1 MHGQPHIRFTVNS
14 VNNFTLSQQ
23 ASIIT
28 YTAPLWCCNNLCLWL
43 YHLQYNWITIQMNSL
58 SQDCALS
65 ASQLKHR
72 SLEKKNNYIRQISLN
87 GKINTNM
94 HNYISIHTHT
104 HTSVSTWMPNRR
116 RILTN
121 VSCLARQTNIRSAH
135 YAWYFSS
142 LYDTCSTITLHPI
155 QTFYISIPN
164 VSAEKN
170 ATCIHIV

>member
-1 MHGQPHIRFTVNS
+1 MIVSPPIQLNNNS
-14 VNNFTLSQQ
+14 NEF
-23 ASIIT
+23 IISRLRPFCFPIK
-28 YTAPLWCCNNLCLWL
+28 AP
-43 YHLQYNWITIQMNSL
+43 IT
-58 SQDCALS
+58 
-65 ASQLKHR
+65 R
-72 SLEKKNNYIRQISLN
+72 KKNNYIRQISLN

-94 HNYISIHTHT
+94 HNYISTHTHT
-104 HTSVSTWMPNRR
+104 HTHISVSTCMPNRR

-121 VSCLARQTNIRSAH
+121 VSRLARQTNTRSAH